1 MSEQTV
7 KDSRLSFR
15 VSLHISFNNSLLNF
29 FADILSCL
37 SSERYLVLFKATVIL
52 GVEVAGRQGRP
63 RIRFC
68 LLFKCSMITNS
79 SPKLKEDKFKII
91 YIVLFFGH

>member
-15 VSLHISFNNSLLNF
+15 VSLHISFNNSSLNF

-37 SSERYLVLFKATVIL
+37 SSERYLVLFKATVIF
-52 GVEVAGRQGRP
+52 GGGGSGKAGQA
-63 RIRFC
+63 
-68 LLFKCSMITNS
+68 SNS
-79 SPKLKEDKFKII
+79 ILPSF
-91 YIVLFFGH
+91 